1 MQTRNRKIMRTDND
15 AEAIIRQLDNDFEVF
30 EYLKENKLEG

>member
-1 MQTRNRKIMRTDND
+1 MRTDND